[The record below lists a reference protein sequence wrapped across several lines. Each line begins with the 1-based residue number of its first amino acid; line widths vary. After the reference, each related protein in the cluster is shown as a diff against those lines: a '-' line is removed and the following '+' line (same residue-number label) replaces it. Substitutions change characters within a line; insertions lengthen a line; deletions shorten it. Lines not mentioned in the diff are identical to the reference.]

1 MKEQKDRKKRRQHQK
16 KTKLRR
22 ECLVSGS
29 TEVPKRQQKELI
41 RKLRIRTILAFRQSM
56 ITFSNVV

>member
-1 MKEQKDRKKRRQHQK
+1 MEAASKEDIIK
-16 KTKLRR
+16 
-22 ECLVSGS
+22 EGVSGIRGS
-29 TEVPKRQQKELI
+29 KEVPERQQKELI